1 MNTFG
6 NNFKISIFGESHG
19 CKLGVVIDGVRPGIV
34 LDTNAFSADIAR
46 RRAGANGT
54 TSRTEVDEP
63 QLVSGVFRG
72 HTTGAPLTIMFDNN
86 NAQSADYE
94 RFVDIPRPGHA
105 DFVAACKF
113 CGYNDYRGGGH
124 FSGRLTL
131 PLVAAG
137 VVAKMHI
144 APTEVRAT
152 LLSVGGSTNIAQAVE
167 QAQAAADSVGGLVEC
182 CVNGL
187 PVGVGE
193 PFFGSVESAIAAL
206 AFAVPGIRGIEFGTG
221 FAAASM
227 RGSEHNDVLVNTN
240 GATATN
246 HAGGVVGGIT
256 NGNQLVFRVAVKP
269 TASIGQPQSTINI
282 RTGRP
287 ETLVVQGRHD
297 ACIALRIPVVM
308 EAVAA
313 IALADLYRP

>member
-19 CKLGVVIDGVRPGIV
+19 CKLGVVIDGVRPGIA
-34 LDTNAFSADIAR
+34 LEGNSFASDIAR

-54 TSRTEVDEP
+54 TSRIETDEP
-63 QLVSGVFRG
+63 QIVSGLFLG
-72 HTTGAPLTIMFDNN
+72 HTTGAPLTILFDNCN
-86 NAQSADYE
+86 IQSVDYE
-94 RFVDIPRPGHA
+94 RFVDVPRPSHA
-105 DFVAACKF
+105 DFVAASKF
-113 CGYNDYRGGGH
+113 GGYNDYRGGGH

-137 VVAKMHI
+137 VVAKLHI
-144 APTEVRAT
+144 APAQARAT
-152 LLSVGGSTNIAQAVE
+152 LLSVGGSTDIAQAVE
-167 QAQAAADSVGGLVEC
+167 QAQGAGDSVGGVVEC

-187 PVGVGE
+187 PVGIGD

-206 AFAVPGIRGIEFGTG
+206 AFAVPGVRGVEFGTG
-221 FAAASM
+221 FAAAAM
-227 RGSEHNDVLVNTN
+227 RGSQHNDPLVSSDGT
-240 GATATN
+240 TATN

-269 TASIGQPQSTINI
+269 TASIGKPQTTINL
-282 RTGRP
+282 RTGMP

-297 ACIALRIPVVM
+297 ACIALRMPVVM

-313 IALADLYRP
+313 IAIADLYRP